1 MVPKSWLVVW
11 FAVGP
16 RVISLKRLLLVF
28 CAVLGMARAHAQDL
42 MKTASTLPAFNVLC
56 YRIIITNFSDEMPGQ
71 IVMGKFDDHARFN
84 LYTVD
89 GGTLKVVNNPEEPGL
104 RQEYGK
110 FASEINISPVKDP
123 SKRAPV
129 FSWQEAKS
137 FGLTV
142 YSYEAND
149 RVLSIVKLSKP
160 NKMTGTVHTNEVLKC
175 RDK

>member
-1 MVPKSWLVVW
+1 MSWRL
-11 FAVGP
+11 
-16 RVISLKRLLLVF
+16 ISMKRLLLL
-28 CAVLGMARAHAQDL
+28 CAVLGMAQAHAQDL

-56 YRIIITNFSDEMPGQ
+56 YRIIITNFSDGMPGQ

-89 GGTLKVVNNPEEPGL
+89 GQTLKVVNNPEEPGL

-110 FASEINISPVKDP
+110 FPSEINISPIKDP
-123 SKRAPV
+123 TKRPAV
-129 FSWQEAKS
+129 FSWQETES

-149 RVLSIVKLSKP
+149 KVLSIVRLRKP
-160 NKMTGTVHTNEVLKC
+160 NKVTGHGPHQ
-175 RDK
+175 